1 MTSIYLENLAKIKQ
15 LDTVPASP
23 ELGLN
28 KLESARKRL
37 RDAGVKSISN
47 ETRFD
52 AAYNAI
58 RDCSE
63 VGLLMH
69 GYRTTSKP
77 GHHQIA
83 MQSLVHT
90 LGIEERTVQ
99 VLDGLRKVRHLSD
112 YDGDTVPDST
122 LADCVRLAAELVT
135 RTEAALTSKGW
146 L

>member
-69 GYRTTSKP
+69 G
-77 GHHQIA
+77 
-83 MQSLVHT
+83 
-90 LGIEERTVQ
+90 
-99 VLDGLRKVRHLSD
+99 
-112 YDGDTVPDST
+112 
-122 LADCVRLAAELVT
+122 
-135 RTEAALTSKGW
+135 
-146 L
+146 